1 MKVLIVHAH
10 PEPRSFVGALRDVAV
25 DELTRLGHEVRVSD
39 LHALGFRADSGR
51 HDFLEAA
58 DPAYLKPQREQMHAS
73 ERGTFAPDVQAELG
87 KLLWADTVV
96 WTFPLWWFSV
106 PAILKG
112 WVDRVF
118 VMGAVYGGGRV
129 YANGALKGRRA
140 MLAFTTGGPAA
151 SYAPGGFNGDLNV
164 LLYPIHHG
172 IFWFTGMAV
181 LPPFVVYGPA
191 RMSDEERAAAL
202 DAWAERLSELESLE
216 PLGPDCGVPTA

>member
-25 DELTRLGHEVRVSD
+25 EELTRLGHEVRVSD

-73 ERGTFAPDVQAELG
+73 ERRTFAPDVQAEIEKVLR
-87 KLLWADTVV
+87 ADTMI

-118 VMGAVYGGGRV
+118 VMGAIYGGGRV
-129 YANGALKGRRA
+129 YATGALKGRRA
-140 MLAFTTGGPAA
+140 MLAFTPAGPR
-151 SYAPGGFNGDLNV
+151 PR
-164 LLYPIHHG
+164 
-172 IFWFTGMAV
+172 T
-181 LPPFVVYGPA
+181 
-191 RMSDEERAAAL
+191 RRAG
-202 DAWAERLSELESLE
+202 S
-216 PLGPDCGVPTA
+216 TAT

>member
-25 DELTRLGHEVRVSD
+25 EELARLGHEVRVSD
-39 LHALGFRADSGR
+39 LHALGFRANSGR
-51 HDFLEAA
+51 HDFLEPA
-58 DPAYLKPQREQMHAS
+58 DAAYLKPQREQLHAS
-73 ERGTFAPDVQAELG
+73 ERRTFAPDVQAEVD
-87 KLLWADTVV
+87 KLLWADAMI

-118 VMGAVYGGGRV
+118 VMGAIYGGGRV

-151 SYAPGGFNGDLNV
+151 SYAPGGVNGSLNV
-164 LLYPIHHG
+164 ILYPIHHG
-172 IFWFTGMAV
+172 ILWFTGMDV
-181 LPPFVVYGPA
+181 LPPFVVHGPV
-191 RMSDEERAAAL
+191 RLSDVERAAAL
-202 DAWAERLSELESLE
+202 DAWRGRLRGLEDLA
-216 PLGPDCGVPTA
+216 PMGPDCGVPTA

>member
-25 DELTRLGHEVRVSD
+25 EELTRLGHEVRVSD

-58 DPAYLKPQREQMHAS
+58 DPDYLKPQREQMHAS
-73 ERGTFAPDVQAELG
+73 ERGTFAPDVQAEIE
-87 KLLWADTVV
+87 KLLWADTVL
-96 WTFPLWWFSV
+96 WTFPLWWFSL

-118 VMGAVYGGGRV
+118 VMGAIYGGGRV

-140 MLAFTTGGPAA
+140 MLAFTTGGP
-151 SYAPGGFNGDLNV
+151 GRRR
-164 LLYPIHHG
+164 
-172 IFWFTGMAV
+172 T
-181 LPPFVVYGPA
+181 
-191 RMSDEERAAAL
+191 RRA
-202 DAWAERLSELESLE
+202 
-216 PLGPDCGVPTA
+216 GPTAT

>member
-25 DELTRLGHEVRVSD
+25 EELTRLGHEVRVSD

-58 DPAYLKPQREQMHAS
+58 DPSYLKPQREQMHAS
-73 ERGTFAPDVQAELG
+73 ERGTFAPDVQAEIE
-87 KLLWADTVV
+87 KLLWADTVL
-96 WTFPLWWFSV
+96 WTFPLWWFSL

-118 VMGAVYGGGRV
+118 VMGAIYGGGRV
-129 YANGALKGRRA
+129 YAKGALGGRRA

-151 SYAPGGFNGDLNV
+151 AYAPGGANGDLNV

-172 IFWFTGMAV
+172 MLWFTGMEV

-191 RMSDEERAAAL
+191 RMSAEERDSAL
-202 DAWAERLSELESLE
+202 GTWRERLRGLEDLV
-216 PLGPDCGVPTA
+216 PMRPDFGVPAA

>member
-25 DELTRLGHEVRVSD
+25 EELTRLGHEVRVSD

-51 HDFLEAA
+51 HDFLETA
-58 DPAYLKPQREQMHAS
+58 DPDYLKPQYEQGHAS
-73 ERGTFAPDVQAELG
+73 ERGTFAPDVRAEVENV
-87 KLLWADTVV
+87 LWADTMI

-118 VMGAVYGGGRV
+118 VMGAIYGGGRI
-129 YANGALKGRRA
+129 YATGALKGRRA

-172 IFWFTGMAV
+172 VFYFTGMDV

-191 RMSDEERAAAL
+191 RMSDTERAAAL
-202 DAWAERLSELESLE
+202 DAWRGRLGALGTLE
-216 PLGPDCGVPTA
+216 PLGPACGVPTA

>member
-25 DELTRLGHEVRVSD
+25 AELTRLGHEVRVSD
-39 LHALGFRADSGR
+39 LHAQEFRADSGR
-51 HDFLEAA
+51 HDFLETA
-58 DPAYLKPQREQMHAS
+58 DPAYLKPQREQLHAS
-73 ERGTFAPDVQAELG
+73 ERRSFAPDVRAELE
-87 KLLWADTVV
+87 KLLWADAII
-96 WTFPLWWFSV
+96 WTFPLWWFSL

-118 VMGAVYGGGRV
+118 VMGDVYGGGRV
-129 YANGALKGRRA
+129 YATGTLKGRRA

-172 IFWFTGMAV
+172 MFRFTGMEV

-202 DAWAERLSELESLE
+202 EAWRVRLRGLEDLA
-216 PLGPDCGVPTA
+216 PLGPDCGVPAA